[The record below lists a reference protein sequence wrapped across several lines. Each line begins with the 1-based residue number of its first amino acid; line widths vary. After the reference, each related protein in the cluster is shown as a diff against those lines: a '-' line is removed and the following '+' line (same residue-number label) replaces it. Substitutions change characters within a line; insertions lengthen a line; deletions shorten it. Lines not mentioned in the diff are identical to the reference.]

1 MLTSN
6 ALARATSGDATVG
19 RVGFIREHGLWT
31 EAQAAAANELLRR
44 LDGLRTV
51 RVSWADQHGLV
62 RGKVLPADVF
72 RSALR
77 NGIRVNTGPVV
88 MDTGSAIVFN
98 PFVPGAGLDDD
109 RMAGCPDVVC
119 VPDPS
124 TFRVLPWAD
133 GTGWVLC
140 DMYFQNGAPFPYSSR
155 AILQTAVAELHRRNL
170 DCLIGVELEWT
181 LTKLVDPKLSPA
193 SLGAPGAPGEPPE
206 VQAVTS
212 GYQYQSDINAD
223 IVAPLMD
230 VLFEQLGSASLPLR
244 TLEDEWG
251 PSQMEFTLEPEQAL
265 VAADGVLLLR
275 SAVRQICRRHGYH
288 ATFMCRPGLPGF
300 FSSGWHLHQ
309 SLIDRTSGAN
319 AFAAPDGTA
328 ELTPLGR
335 SYVGGLLE
343 HAREASVFVIPTV
356 TGYKRLQPYSLAPD
370 RCQWGTEN
378 RGSMI
383 RVTGGPGDPTT
394 HLENRAGEP
403 AANPYLYIAS
413 QIIAGIDGI
422 DRDLDP
428 GQPTDTPYE
437 DEAPSL
443 PKTLAEAVEELERS
457 ELYRCTMGD
466 AFVDYLAGIKRS
478 ELGRYHTA
486 IDGLAL
492 ERVAGEVTEW
502 EHREYFQ
509 TF

>member
-6 ALARATSGDATVG
+6 ALARATNGDAAVG
-19 RVGFIREHGLWT
+19 RVGFIRDHGLWS
-31 EAQAAAANELLRR
+31 EAQAAGAHELVRR

-62 RGKVLPADVF
+62 RGKTLPVDVF
-72 RSALR
+72 RSVLR
-77 NGIRVNTGPVV
+77 NGMRVNTGPVI
-88 MDTGSAIVFN
+88 MDTGSAIAFN
-98 PFVPGAGLDDD
+98 PFMPGGGFDSLD
-109 RMAGCPDVVC
+109 MEGCPDVVC

-133 GTGWVLC
+133 RTGWVLC
-140 DMYFQNGAPFPYSSR
+140 DMYFQNGTPFPYSSR
-155 AILQTAVAELHRRNL
+155 AILKNAVAELDRRNL

-181 LTKLVDPKLSPA
+181 LTKLIDPKLSPS

-206 VQAVTS
+206 VEAVTA
-212 GYQYQSDINAD
+212 GYQYQSEVNAD
-223 IVAPLMD
+223 LIAPLMD
-230 VLFEQLGSASLPLR
+230 TLLEQLAGAGLPLR
-244 TLEDEWG
+244 SLEDEWG
-251 PSQMEFTLEPEQAL
+251 PSQMEFTFDPQSALE
-265 VAADGVLLLR
+265 AADTVLLFR

-309 SLIDRTSGAN
+309 SLVDRVSGVN
-319 AFAAPDGTA
+319 AFAAMDGEA
-328 ELTPLGR
+328 ELTPLGLR
-335 SYVGGLLE
+335 YVAGLLE
-343 HAREASVFVIPTV
+343 HAREASAFVIPTV
-356 TGYKRLQPYSLAPD
+356 NGYKRLQPYSLAPD

-413 QIIAGIDGI
+413 QVFAGLDGI
-422 DRDLDP
+422 DRGLDP
-428 GQPTDTPYE
+428 GRPTDNPYE
-437 DEAPSL
+437 HDAQTL
-443 PKTLAEAVEELERS
+443 PKSLAEAVDELDGS
-457 ELYRCTMGD
+457 ELYRRTMGD
-466 AFVDYLAGIKRS
+466 AFVDYIVGLKRS
-478 ELGRYHTA
+478 EVGRFETA
-486 IDGLAL
+486 VDGLPPEQLA
-492 ERVAGEVTEW
+492 EVTDW